1 MSSFIGLPFMTY
13 TTSQG
18 NKRVK
23 GAARQE
29 LVTRTEE
36 LRDLHLPEQIE
47 KSRGEK
53 PKCGIER

>member
-1 MSSFIGLPFMTY
+1 MTY

-53 PKCGIER
+53 PKCGIEQ